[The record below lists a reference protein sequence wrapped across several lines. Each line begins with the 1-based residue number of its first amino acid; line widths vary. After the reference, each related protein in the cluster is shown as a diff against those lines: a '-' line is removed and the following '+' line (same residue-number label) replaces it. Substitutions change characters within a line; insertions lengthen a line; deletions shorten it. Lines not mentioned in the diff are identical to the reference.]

1 MKRIQT
7 HIQVLDYMET
17 QALGSI
23 HMSLTYA
30 RIKSKPWHPPRLY
43 LGNLLFSILRRRESD
58 LFSSG
63 RNLNFSFKH
72 VCWIQNAVAPNS
84 YMGWGIWTPIFPNTW
99 CIWTGITN
107 ICREFDLTKT
117 SNSRGYAWGMSRFR
131 LIRALLG
138 NSL

>member
-1 MKRIQT
+1 MQT

-30 RIKSKPWHPPRLY
+30 RIKSKPWHPPPRLY

-107 ICREFDLTKT
+107 ICRDLTWPK
-117 SNSRGYAWGMSRFR
+117 RQIPGGIPGGCQGFDWF
-131 LIRALLG
+131 ALLG